1 MLSGYAA
8 ISMNYPVHI
17 VLNGPQN
24 PYVNHD
30 TKKYLPNLPTQKNPG
45 VAPPKILQ
53 LFYQFCHLIPKELPP
68 PSGTEHSFK
77 NIAANIKYMVHLG
90 WGNKSQTCY
99 M

>member
-30 TKKYLPNLPTQKNPG
+30 TKKYLPNFLPKRTLEWAPQNPSAFLSVLSFDSKG
-45 VAPPKILQ
+45 TAPTLWDRAQLQ
-53 LFYQFCHLIPKELPP
+53 EYSC
-68 PSGTEHSFK
+68 
-77 NIAANIKYMVHLG
+77 
-90 WGNKSQTCY
+90 
-99 M
+99 